1 MAHSNGNVP
10 DGSELQALLE
20 QARRSNRLDPN
31 EKALLL
37 KQAGLGDRDSMDR
50 LVEAQ
55 LELVIRL
62 AARRADQGLPLGD
75 LVQEGSIGLLEAI
88 RGFGANGDPG
98 GFEAFAAERIS
109 ARLDA
114 ALGAEAAAVREAEL
128 LVTAATDYER
138 VELLLAREL
147 RRAPK
152 EKEMAEKLEWTVER
166 LRYVAKVVE
175 DARRR
180 HDEDLLPFIDPDE
193 AEIEEEGA

>member
-10 DGSELQALLE
+10 DGSELQDLLK
-20 QARRSNRLDPN
+20 QARRNRLDAN
-31 EKALLL
+31 ERALLL
-37 KQAGLGDRDSMDR
+37 KQAGLGDRDSIDR
-50 LVEAQ
+50 LVEAH

-62 AARRADQGLPLGD
+62 AARRADQGLPLVD
-75 LVQEGSIGLLEAI
+75 LVQEGSIGLMEAI
-88 RGFGANGDPG
+88 RGFGASGDAG
-98 GFEAFAAERIS
+98 GFEAFAAERVN
-109 ARLDA
+109 AQLDV

-147 RRAPK
+147 RRPPT